1 MPLYII
7 VIITIKL
14 GNCCSVDIYTRLNSL
29 YFGESSNDHHHH
41 PDQVLLFPLIC
52 QFDLP
57 INDPISTST
66 RTSRF
71 DRRYMSTDTVLSY
84 YFGNIHTHQPYNVQF
99 KRNNIPTYIEIKG
112 MRFIPAGLLCLING
126 TWIGVKITLLR
137 LPFNWTGK
145 RKRRLMLYETHD
157 T

>member
-1 MPLYII
+1 MWVGFKRNQYECPSTSERPSIK
-7 VIITIKL
+7 IKL

-29 YFGESSNDHHHH
+29 YFGESSNDHHHQ

-71 DRRYMSTDTVLSY
+71 DRRSMSTDTVLSY
-84 YFGNIHTHQPYNVQF
+84 YFGNTYPPYQPYNVQF
-99 KRNNIPTYIEIKG
+99 KRNNIPTYIEIKVCDLFQ
-112 MRFIPAGLLCLING
+112 RALVFNKWHLDWRENN
-126 TWIGVKITLLR
+126 
-137 LPFNWTGK
+137 PFAIAI
-145 RKRRLMLYETHD
+145 
-157 T
+157 